1 MTYYLKKFWK
11 QNALTGFFLIA
22 VSVCDVLTNLAMM
35 RVFENIIDFNLPGF
49 LTWIALDGALFVF
62 LLIFDQMGAVFQG
75 RAIRCMNNCVRLDI
89 AATLA
94 HTDYQNY
101 HARESGE
108 YLSQFTNNISQIES
122 MAWNT
127 FFQCITT
134 AATVLSSVIALLTL
148 HWSLAAASLLTAVFL
163 LNIPKLFGKRMENL
177 GAECEAKQAIGTG
190 KMKELLSGFDV
201 LRSFGRLDR
210 FMTGMKE
217 ASEQAEE
224 PKYHLAWMKNLAND
238 GIALVS
244 LIVQMLINCL
254 IGLLSIKGLILQG
267 ALMGGG
273 NLCAGVSNGL
283 ARLGQFRLAFSAA
296 KPYFENITV
305 HADTIPRN
313 TADSSLLCTTISMEN
328 VSFAYGEKQIL
339 ENQSFRF
346 EKGSKYAITGPSGC
360 GKTTILKLLLGWRP
374 EYQGRIT
381 FDGTDA
387 RSLPQSVRLQQ
398 MSYIE
403 QDVFLFPT
411 TIRDNITLGADF
423 PDDALEQAI
432 RDSALDE
439 ALTQMPLGLDTP
451 VGEDG
456 SNLSGGQKQ
465 RIAIARALIHK
476 RSILLVD
483 EGTSALDQK
492 NADIVEQ
499 SLLKKP
505 DLTLILISHHLSD
518 ERKKQ
523 FTRIFELV

>member
-11 QNALTGFFLIA
+11 QNALTGFFMIA

-62 LLIFDQMGAVFQG
+62 LLIFDQMGAIFQG

-134 AATVLSSVIALLTL
+134 VATVLSSVIALLTL

-163 LNIPKLFGKRMENL
+163 LNVPKLFGKRMENL

-305 HADTIPRN
+305 HADIVPRN
-313 TADSSLLCTTISMEN
+313 TADGSLLCTTISMEN

-339 ENQSFRF
+339 KNQSFRF
-346 EKGSKYAITGPSGC
+346 EKGGKYAITGPSGC
-360 GKTTILKLLLGWRP
+360 GKTTILKLLLGWLP

-439 ALTQMPLGLDTP
+439 ALPQMPLGLDTP